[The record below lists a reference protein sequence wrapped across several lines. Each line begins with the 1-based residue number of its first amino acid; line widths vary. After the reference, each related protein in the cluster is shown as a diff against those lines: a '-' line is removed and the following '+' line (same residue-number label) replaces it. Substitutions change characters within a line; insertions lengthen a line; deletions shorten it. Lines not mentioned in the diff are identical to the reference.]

1 MSSISFLASLR
12 SFLILLTL
20 PLLHLR
26 QIIPFALSPL
36 QVLLLQ
42 FTPLTPPPTSST
54 SSRSPPS
61 ATTGYSGRF
70 STGSGGPN
78 VQSPEAIEDSQR
90 WDSPPTSI
98 GFSGRNGGGGG
109 GSSGGSGSLMN
120 TGSFQHSHA
129 TSPNF
134 REGSQSGGFDQ
145 SLRGAGGY
153 NSRREGSNGSVRRFH
168 LLFDEVSRTHQVV
181 ENRLF
186 LP

>member
-1 MSSISFLASLR
+1 MSQQTNYYSAYRPPYSQNPSTSSSSSNYPVR
-12 SFLILLTL
+12 PL
-20 PLLHLR
+20 PTPGSSSSVH
-26 QIIPFALSPL
+26 SPYS
-36 QVLLLQ
+36 
-42 FTPLTPPPTSST
+42 PPTSAT